1 MNAFHGIVQLWG
13 SRITK
18 INYQCPREILCS
30 NWLPIMEL
38 RIPLRA
44 ASSSPRYL
52 GALGASCFEI
62 LGAPTARLCHSR
74 GLPLLH
80 DMIIHNVSCI
90 KSLGSEA
97 IRKGEMIQRGWFIPQ
112 SKGNIC
118 WSRILRK
125 RFSEI
130 IQRRISFVPQ
140 QFNIAEKDGQFQ
152 SSFHLLTIFFVIGD
166 GFVHQKKLQKFTQ
179 DLRKSIFVLFP
190 KGFPIGFPMVFH
202 IEHVGCRRRL
212 SWRQPHRIQRRFPQ
226 RRPRPRH
233 QRIAQRPVAMAPD
246 KSFLTEWS

>member
-1 MNAFHGIVQLWG
+1 MNAFHRIVQLWG

-30 NWLPIMEL
+30 NWLPMPWSYGY
-38 RIPLRA
+38 RSKPQ
-44 ASSSPRYL
+44 
-52 GALGASCFEI
+52 I

-112 SKGNIC
+112 SKGHIC

-190 KGFPIGFPMVFH
+190 KGFPIGFPH
-202 IEHVGCRRRL
+202 RTCRM
-212 SWRQPHRIQRRFPQ
+212 S
-226 RRPRPRH
+226 
-233 QRIAQRPVAMAPD
+233 M
-246 KSFLTEWS
+246 

>member
-1 MNAFHGIVQLWG
+1 MNAFHRIVQLWG

-30 NWLPIMEL
+30 NWLPMPWSYGY
-38 RIPLRA
+38 RSKPQ
-44 ASSSPRYL
+44 
-52 GALGASCFEI
+52 I

-112 SKGNIC
+112 SKGHIC

-140 QFNIAEKDGQFQ
+140 QFNIAEKDGQFPPVSIQ
-152 SSFHLLTIFFVIGD
+152 FPPPHHFFCHWRWFCSPKKTSKVHPRSQKVDFCLISQ
-166 GFVHQKKLQKFTQ
+166 GF
-179 DLRKSIFVLFP
+179 S
-190 KGFPIGFPMVFH
+190 
-202 IEHVGCRRRL
+202 
-212 SWRQPHRIQRRFPQ
+212 HRFSP
-226 RRPRPRH
+226 
-233 QRIAQRPVAMAPD
+233 
-246 KSFLTEWS
+246 